1 MKKSTKLISILL
13 AAAMIFAIAPL
24 PAFAAESDGVPTVV
38 DVSKTET
45 NYYNIDKNNYDP
57 DGFVFTGNNPKMQII
72 DSYGVDVTFKD
83 LTFNHY
89 LLSSD
94 IDESITITLSGDNA
108 IVPSLSYA
116 IANWNVDVIINA
128 EENASLSVTT
138 KGYFI
143 TNSGWDG
150 ELTVNGGDISVTATA
165 EGAGYSTI
173 CTPYTQNG
181 GNVTISAKNNSAFSN
196 DVVLNGGTLTASSDN
211 QKIISNHRSLT
222 IAPRAIFKGSSPDGM
237 LYSGGSFMIAEG
249 APENSYIFAK
259 TSPDGDFVLVRDAS
273 TLKNEKYL
281 ELKVDSHNHSFDNT
295 NECICGIEQADYS
308 EYDTAMDRYNSL
320 INEYAD
326 SLIEDTKEYIRT
338 QVGKIADEYLGN
350 TGIKNNYTTD
360 EQYILDG
367 ISDGINEICDTIEKG
382 IEDGTF
388 LKPDYTAIEAR
399 IAEFEQAHSGEE
411 YAQLIAEIKSDLATI
426 KESNPE
432 THADV
437 ADGIAAIEA
446 KIEKAVN
453 CEHVCHRDGFMG
465 FLWKIVNFFNR
476 LFGLNP
482 VCECKMAHY

>member
-1 MKKSTKLISILL
+1 
-13 AAAMIFAIAPL
+13 
-24 PAFAAESDGVPTVV
+24 
-38 DVSKTET
+38 
-45 NYYNIDKNNYDP
+45 
-57 DGFVFTGNNPKMQII
+57 
-72 DSYGVDVTFKD
+72 
-83 LTFNHY
+83 
-89 LLSSD
+89 
-94 IDESITITLSGDNA
+94 
-108 IVPSLSYA
+108 
-116 IANWNVDVIINA
+116 
-128 EENASLSVTT
+128 
-138 KGYFI
+138 
-143 TNSGWDG
+143 
-150 ELTVNGGDISVTATA
+150 
-165 EGAGYSTI
+165 
-173 CTPYTQNG
+173 
-181 GNVTISAKNNSAFSN
+181 
-196 DVVLNGGTLTASSDN
+196 
-211 QKIISNHRSLT
+211 
-222 IAPRAIFKGSSPDGM
+222 
-237 LYSGGSFMIAEG
+237 MIAEG

-259 TSPDGDFVLVRDAS
+259 TSPDGEFEIVKDSSLLEDES
-273 TLKNEKYL
+273 YL
-281 ELKVDSHNHSFDNT
+281 ELKVSTHNHSFDGT
-295 NECICGIEQADYS
+295 DECVCGAIEADYS

-338 QVGKIADEYLGN
+338 QVEKIADEYLGN

-411 YAQLIAEIKSDLATI
+411 YAQLIAEIKADLAAI

-453 CEHVCHRDGFMG
+453 CEHICHRDGFMG
-465 FLWKIVNFFNR
+465 FLWKIVKFFNR

>member
-1 MKKSTKLISILL
+1 MKKTNKLISILL
-13 AAAMIFAIAPL
+13 VAAMIFAIAPL
-24 PAFAAESDGVPTVV
+24 TAFAAESDGVPTVV
-38 DVSKTET
+38 DISNTET
-45 NYYNIDKNNYDP
+45 NYYNIDENNYDP

-83 LTFNHY
+83 LTFDHY

-116 IANWNVDVIINA
+116 IANWNADVIINA

-143 TNSGWDG
+143 TNSGWGG
-150 ELTVNGGDISVTATA
+150 ELTVNGGDISITATA
-165 EGAGYSTI
+165 EGAGYSVI
-173 CTPYTQNG
+173 CAPYTQNG
-181 GNVTISAKNNSAFSN
+181 GNVTISVKNNPAFSN

-211 QKIISNHRSLT
+211 QKIIANHKSLT
-222 IAPRAIFKGSSPDGM
+222 IAPGAIFKGSSPDGM
-237 LYSGGSFMIAEG
+237 LYSGGSFIITEG
-249 APENSYIFAK
+249 APENSYLFAK
-259 TSPDGDFVLVRDAS
+259 TVADGDFVPIRDAL
-273 TLKNEKYL
+273 TLQNEKYL
-281 ELKVDSHNHSFDNT
+281 ELKVDSHEHRFDNT
-295 NECICGIEQADYS
+295 DECICGIEQADYS
-308 EYDTAMDRYNSL
+308 GYDAAMERYYELVDEYYDVLVDA
-320 INEYAD
+320 
-326 SLIEDTKEYIRT
+326 TKDYIIDKV
-338 QVGKIADEYLGN
+338 QEIADEYLGN
-350 TGIKNNYTTD
+350 TGIKNNYSVN

-367 ISDGINEICDTIEKG
+367 IADGVNEICDTIEKG
-382 IEDGTF
+382 IADGT
-388 LKPDYTAIEAR
+388 LIIPDYTEIEAK
-399 IAEFEQAHSGEE
+399 IAEFEETHTGEE
-411 YAQLIAEIKSDLATI
+411 YAQLIAEIKSDLAAI
-426 KESNPE
+426 KESDPE

-476 LFGLNP
+476 LFGMNP

>member
-1 MKKSTKLISILL
+1 MKKSTKLISMLL

-24 PAFAAESDGVPTVV
+24 SAFAAESDGVPTVV
-38 DVSKTET
+38 DVSKAET
-45 NYYNIDKNNYDP
+45 NYYNIDENNYDP

-83 LTFNHY
+83 LTFDHY

-94 IDESITITLSGDNA
+94 IAGSITITLSGDNA

-150 ELTVNGGDISVTATA
+150 ELTVNGGDISITATA
-165 EGAGYSTI
+165 EGAGYSVI
-173 CTPYTQNG
+173 CAPYTQNG
-181 GNVTISAKNNSAFSN
+181 GNVTISVKNNPAFTN

-211 QKIISNHRSLT
+211 QKIIANHKSLT
-222 IAPRAIFKGSSPDGM
+222 IAPGANFKGSSPDGM

-259 TSPDGDFVLVRDAS
+259 TSPDGEFELLKDSSV
-273 TLKNEKYL
+273 LKNETYL
-281 ELKVDSHNHSFDNT
+281 ELKVSTHNHSFDGT
-295 NECICGIEQADYS
+295 DECVCGAIEADYS

-320 INEYAD
+320 VNEYAD

-388 LKPDYTAIEAR
+388 SKPDYTAIEAR

-411 YAQLIAEIKSDLATI
+411 YAAFIAELKADLENAKAT
-426 KESNPE
+426 NPE
-432 THADV
+432 THADI
-437 ADGIAAIEA
+437 ADDLAAIEA
-446 KIEKAVN
+446 KIDKAEN
-453 CEHVCHRDGFMG
+453 CGHACHKGGFLG
-465 FLWKIVNFFNR
+465 FLWKIANFFSK

-482 VCECKMAHY
+482 VCECSAAHY